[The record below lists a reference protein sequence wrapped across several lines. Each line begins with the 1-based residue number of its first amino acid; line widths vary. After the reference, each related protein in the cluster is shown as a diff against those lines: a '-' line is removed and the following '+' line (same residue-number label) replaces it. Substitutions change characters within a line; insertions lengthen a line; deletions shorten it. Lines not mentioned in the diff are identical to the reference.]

1 MAVASSS
8 ANLPRLPRSGLGL
21 SNRSSSGA
29 TRRGAC
35 VRCAYAPRG
44 GRVAL
49 AERAAQPNFYE
60 VLGLSSQDVDLSSI
74 KLAYRQMARKFHPDV
89 CPREEMEECTQRFIV
104 LQEAYETLSDSRRRA
119 MYDLAISGAL
129 DSHGIAV
136 SWATDFEL
144 SGLKRRSAVKEH
156 ENRESWAARIRRQQ
170 QQQ

>member
-1 MAVASSS
+1 
-8 ANLPRLPRSGLGL
+8 
-21 SNRSSSGA
+21 
-29 TRRGAC
+29 
-35 VRCAYAPRG
+35 
-44 GRVAL
+44 
-49 AERAAQPNFYE
+49 NFYE

-136 SWATDFEL
+136 NLILIDLLQDDWRMRWADQL

-170 QQQ
+170 QQ